1 MKGGK
6 LEVDPDEV
14 AVVKYMFE
22 ANECYT
28 DKEVPEFTI
37 PELIN

>member
-1 MKGGK
+1 MKGRK

-22 ANECYT
+22 TNECYT
-28 DKEVPEFTI
+28 KQPPI
-37 PELIN
+37 